1 VPGFDVTIAG
11 ELNLDL
17 ILHGLPSELPPER
30 ELLADRMMLTLGS
43 SSAIVAH
50 NLSALGSRVGFISR
64 IGDDPLGQIALDRLA
79 AGGVDVSKVRKLG
92 GDTKSGLTVIL
103 QGDRYRHIIT
113 YAGTIF
119 DLTFEDLDLGYLAD
133 SRHFHFSSFYL
144 QRGLRSRVV
153 ELFQRI
159 RAAGLTISLD
169 PNDDPDDLWQGELM
183 KVFPYVDVFLP
194 NAREARKITGTE
206 NLETAMAHLAK
217 LVPLVVVKVG
227 AEGAIAQRGLECF
240 ASPALKVNAVDAV
253 GAGDSF
259 DAGLLSQYLRGSDL
273 PTCLAVGNV
282 AGALSTTRAGG
293 TEAFRDA
300 GYRQQFFRANG
311 VEV

>member
-1 VPGFDVTIAG
+1 
-11 ELNLDL
+11 
-17 ILHGLPSELPPER
+17 
-30 ELLADRMMLTLGS
+30 
-43 SSAIVAH
+43 
-50 NLSALGSRVGFISR
+50 
-64 IGDDPLGQIALDRLA
+64 
-79 AGGVDVSKVRKLG
+79 LG

-159 RAAGLTISLD
+159 KAAGLTISLD